1 MQGALTRY
9 RIIAW
14 IVGVVLIVL
23 VVVGM
28 PLKYIGDDDTVVAAV
43 GPFHGFLYMLYL
55 AATFDLSRRVGWPLR
70 RMLLVML
77 AQHGPVLLVLGRTGR
92 HAQVGRRGRRRPT
105 RHGGVGK
112 KSRCESALSPPAIR
126 IIPMF
131 VIIGASHSSGSCVNA
146 ERR

>member
-23 VVVGM
+23 VVIGM
-28 PLKYIGDDDTVVAAV
+28 PLKYLGDDDTVVAAV

-55 AATFDLSRRVGWPLR
+55 VATFDLSRRAGWPLG

-77 AQHGPVLLVLGRTGR
+77 AGTVPFFSFWAERVVTHKWAVEVPD
-92 HAQVGRRGRRRPT
+92 A
-105 RHGGVGK
+105 
-112 KSRCESALSPPAIR
+112 PPA
-126 IIPMF
+126 M
-131 VIIGASHSSGSCVNA
+131 A
-146 ERR
+146 E